1 MSKISLY
8 ILMVFLWFNTG
19 WTEEINQKGTK
30 FSISEIS
37 INDSLLK
44 YFSKK
49 EIKKNIKNFYKDKK
63 FIVTVLTNE
72 RIKESYDYIQIHFK
86 KNDKKFKVQSIN
98 GTKIMNYDSCLELQ
112 KKIDYENINKFK
124 DFSRSGP
131 TTRKHAHDKTG
142 ESKATSFFYI
152 FNTGDIA
159 EVSCYFFAEHMGYK
173 GGLTE
178 GISTAEFHNWLETK
192 KSEY

>member
-1 MSKISLY
+1 
-8 ILMVFLWFNTG
+8 MVFLWFNTG
-19 WTEEINQKGTK
+19 WTEEVNHKGTK

-86 KNDKKFKVQSIN
+86 K
-98 GTKIMNYDSCLELQ
+98 
-112 KKIDYENINKFK
+112 
-124 DFSRSGP
+124 
-131 TTRKHAHDKTG
+131 
-142 ESKATSFFYI
+142 
-152 FNTGDIA
+152 
-159 EVSCYFFAEHMGYK
+159 
-173 GGLTE
+173 
-178 GISTAEFHNWLETK
+178 
-192 KSEY
+192 